1 MSPQPIVTRTS
12 AARRTLSDNGFGWGV
27 VKAMPRSWTTVI
39 TVGLTSAAGDDPG
52 GADVDAA
59 R

>member
-1 MSPQPIVTRTS
+1 MTS